1 MLVYNLFLWNL
12 DKLSNG
18 CSHRFCP
25 DMSIRRT
32 VFNIY
37 LPGLS
42 TEINSILGTF
52 KRELKYKWL
61 HSLLQNYTMNYWVE
75 SGAPKSKLVMGMPLY
90 GQSFTLTNA
99 KDHGLNAAARDGG
112 TAGVA
117 TRAKGFLAYHEVC
130 RHLKAGWTVVQVSV
144 HIPCRVCQG
153 IETVIS
159 TQVL

>member
-1 MLVYNLFLWNL
+1 M
-12 DKLSNG
+12 
-18 CSHRFCP
+18 
-25 DMSIRRT
+25 
-32 VFNIY
+32 
-37 LPGLS
+37 
-42 TEINSILGTF
+42 
-52 KRELKYKWL
+52 

-144 HIPCRVCQG
+144 HIICRVCQG
-153 IETVIS
+153 TETVIS
-159 TQVL
+159 TQVLLFY

>member
-1 MLVYNLFLWNL
+1 MYSVFLENVSEKFVL
-12 DKLSNG
+12 NG
-18 CSHRFCP
+18 L
-25 DMSIRRT
+25 M
-32 VFNIY
+32 
-37 LPGLS
+37 
-42 TEINSILGTF
+42 
-52 KRELKYKWL
+52 

-99 KDHGLNAAARDGG
+99 KEHGLNAAARDGG

-144 HIPCRVCQG
+144 HILCRLRQG
-153 IETVIS
+153 TETVIS